1 MGKWGLALFQPVV
14 TQAALG
20 VIGPDPHLPSG
31 ATHGGSH
38 CQAEQGREGMPA
50 RGDGTQQVLPGW
62 DSFSE
67 VPTVRV
73 TLAELIC
80 PFGPSM
86 VVMWPEGLG
95 RTGFLSLP
103 P

>member
-1 MGKWGLALFQPVV
+1 
-14 TQAALG
+14 
-20 VIGPDPHLPSG
+20 
-31 ATHGGSH
+31 
-38 CQAEQGREGMPA
+38 MPA

-73 TLAELIC
+73 TLAELIR

-86 VVMWPEGLG
+86 VVIWPESLG